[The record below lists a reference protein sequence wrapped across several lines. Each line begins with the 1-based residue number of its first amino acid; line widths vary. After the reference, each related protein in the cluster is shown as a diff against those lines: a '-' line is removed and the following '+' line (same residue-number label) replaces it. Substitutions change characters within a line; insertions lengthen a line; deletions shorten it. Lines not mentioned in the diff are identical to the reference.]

1 MAELFRA
8 LTKLPELNLQV
19 HHVLSS
25 APGRPWQ
32 VSLTD
37 GYRERS
43 FRRRMGLDW
52 HLIRAVLFEKDSFLL
67 SASWGDLTNQVC
79 IVLAAAL
86 GRRYALFNDAP
97 NVTRYRNPVKAAIRG
112 RFLKFAF
119 RHAKAVL
126 GTGEPALKILE
137 KMGCPN
143 ENLVNFPYFVEPTDF
158 PLRRRWFDGQQ
169 PIVFVSSGRLNPEK
183 RYAQCIEALTQVARR
198 SAVPFRYRV
207 MGTGPEMESLK
218 KQAESNGIGERV
230 EFLGWVDP
238 AQSREVLE
246 KGDVFLHPAEFE
258 PFGVVIA
265 EAMAA
270 SMVVIASDTTYAALD
285 RITDGENGYL
295 YRTNDVDH
303 LRDKIEV
310 VMAHPEKIKP
320 TAMKARAKAEE
331 WPLSRALTIIKALV
345 ST

>member
-8 LTKLPELNLQV
+8 LTKLPELDLQV

-25 APGRPWQ
+25 PPERPWQ

-37 GYRERS
+37 GYQERS
-43 FRRRMGLDW
+43 FRTRMGLDW
-52 HLIRAVLFEKDSFLL
+52 HLIRAVLMEKDSFLL
-67 SASWGDLTNQVC
+67 SASWGDPTNQIC
-79 IVLAAAL
+79 IVLAAGL

-97 NVTRYRNPVKAAIRG
+97 NVARHRNPVKAAIRG

-119 RHAKAVL
+119 RHARAVL
-126 GTGEPALKILE
+126 GTGEPALRILE
-137 KMGCPN
+137 KMGCPKG
-143 ENLVNFPYFVEPTDF
+143 NLVNFPYFVEPADF
-158 PLRRRWFDGQQ
+158 PLRRRWFDGSQ
-169 PIVFVSSGRLNPEK
+169 PIVFVSSGRLTPEK
-183 RYAQCIEALTQVARR
+183 GYAQCIEALSHVAQR
-198 SAVPFRYRV
+198 SALSFQYRV

-218 KQAESNGIGERV
+218 RQAESSGIGERV

-265 EAMAA
+265 EAMAG

-285 RITDGENGYL
+285 RITDGENGFL

-303 LRDKIEV
+303 LRDKIET
-310 VMAHPEKIKP
+310 VMAQPEIIKP
-320 TAMKARAKAEE
+320 MATKARAKAEE
-331 WPLSRALTIIKALV
+331 WPLSRAQNIIKTLV